1 MFIGRKVFMIQ
12 SKTLA
17 RLLSAAV
24 MAVLAVALLAP
35 AAQAREPAP
44 GYSQFAGCPS
54 PEEKSGL
61 ALCLFSEITGGHLQ
75 VGSKTVPIENPLTL
89 SGGTD
94 GEFEGFSYNSKG
106 GLSKVKQKVPGG
118 VLGLTGL
125 TWLLEFFGSEALTLY
140 AETELAGTPT
150 GFTVSTVTIP
160 IKVHLTTPS
169 GVLGNTCYIGSNSSP
184 ITLHLTTGTTSP
196 PPPNK
201 AITGKEPELSFDE
214 KEIIHLNNGIYVDNS
229 FSAPGASGCV
239 LKLFGFIPISLN
251 SFVNSQSGLPSAAG
265 HNEAVQNFNLQFTEL
280 PNVYP

>member
-1 MFIGRKVFMIQ
+1 MIQ

-17 RLLSAAV
+17 RLLSAAAL
-24 MAVLAVALLAP
+24 AVLAVVLLAP
-35 AAQAREPAP
+35 VAQAKEPAP

-61 ALCLFSEITGGHLQ
+61 ALCLFSEITGGHLL
-75 VGSKTVPIENPLTL
+75 VGSKNVPIEAPLTL

-94 GEFEGFSYNSKG
+94 AEFEGFSYNSKG

-125 TWLLEFFGSEALTLY
+125 TWLLEFFGSDALTLY
-140 AETELAGTPT
+140 ATTELAGTPSD
-150 GFTVSTVTIP
+150 FTIGTVTIP

-169 GVLGNTCYIGSNSSP
+169 NVLGSGCYIGSNSSP
-184 ITLHLTTGTTSP
+184 ITLQLTTGTTEP
-196 PPPNK
+196 PEPNK
-201 AITGKEPELSFDE
+201 PITGVEPEFGFE
-214 KEIIHLNNGIYVDNS
+214 AEREIIQLKNGTYVDNS

-251 SFVNSQSGLPSAAG
+251 GFVNEQSGLPSASG
-265 HNEAVQNFNLQFTEL
+265 HNEAVQNFNLEFTEL
-280 PNVYP
+280 FHVYP

>member
-1 MFIGRKVFMIQ
+1 MTQ
-12 SKTLA
+12 SKTLV

-44 GYSQFAGCPS
+44 GYGEFAGCPS
-54 PEEKSGL
+54 PEEKAGL
-61 ALCLFSEITGGHLQ
+61 AVCLFSEITGGHLK
-75 VGSKTVPIENPLTL
+75 VGNKEVPIEHPLTL
-89 SGGTD
+89 SGGANA
-94 GEFEGFSYNSKG
+94 EFEEFSFNSKG
-106 GLSKVKQKVPGG
+106 GLSKTAQKVPGG

-140 AETELAGTPT
+140 ATTELAGTPT
-150 GFTVSTVTIP
+150 GFTISTVTIP

-169 GVLGNTCYIGSNSSP
+169 GVLGNTCYIGSNTSP

-201 AITGKEPELSFDE
+201 PITGKEPEVSFDE
-214 KEIIHLNNGIYVDNS
+214 LEILHLKNGIYVDNS

-251 SFVNSQSGLPSAAG
+251 SFVNSQSGLPAPAG
-265 HNEAVQNFNLQFTEL
+265 TNEAVQNFNLDIAER